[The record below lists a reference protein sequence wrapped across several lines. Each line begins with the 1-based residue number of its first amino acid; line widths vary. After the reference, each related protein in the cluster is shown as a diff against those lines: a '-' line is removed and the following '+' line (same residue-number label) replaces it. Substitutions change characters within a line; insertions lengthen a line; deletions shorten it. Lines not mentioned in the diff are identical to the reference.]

1 MLYVQHI
8 RLAAFA
14 LCGTALAGLLAGCAP
29 SVKYSVTTDMRES
42 ATAITRITTDAD
54 SVAGCSVYWK
64 GKSWL
69 YDARNRIAVAGN
81 GTALA
86 YMIHSKQYSGVV
98 VRALDSTLRLL
109 KTLPEGAI
117 DPCFSPN
124 SMRLAF
130 VRGVHGSWNIYET
143 GIDSVPAVK
152 RSTNETGVNVHPCYA
167 SDSSLL
173 FNHIELTPGDGMPAV
188 DAQVWGISSSGIM
201 QYAAGTAP
209 AAIPHS
215 TAVVVVR
222 YNAQQRTTQ
231 LWRIDL
237 ATGSE
242 QMLFGKPGWGV
253 QDPSVSPSGDMIAF
267 VAMTEQKKLRT
278 NLDIYTINSDGTGLV
293 QRTFFTGND
302 ICPRWDS
309 FGKALYFVSQRG
321 TIKGTWNIWKLQ
333 LGAETV
339 PVDTAATPAPI
350 AKDTQSAVPDTQKIK
365 LADTIA
371 AAHDSVAAVP
381 AEIDMSSIAVESEI
395 SVTDSTGAVVTGK
408 VVFVGKKGIM
418 LKVNGENISILREDI
433 RKVVPVIVK
442 PAPAGTEGSK
452 Q

>member
-14 LCGTALAGLLAGCAP
+14 LCGTVLAGLLAGCAP
-29 SVKYSVTTDMRES
+29 SVQYSVTTDVRES
-42 ATAITRITTDAD
+42 ATTITRITTDAD

-86 YMIHSKQYSGVV
+86 YMTQCKQHSGVI

-109 KTLPEGAI
+109 KTLPEGAL

-130 VRGVHGSWNIYET
+130 VRGVHASWNIYET
-143 GIDSVPAVK
+143 GINSVPAVK
-152 RSTNETGVNVHPCYA
+152 RITNETGINVHPGYA
-167 SDSSLL
+167 SDSSVL
-173 FNHIELTPGDGMPAV
+173 FNHIELTPGDGLPVV
-188 DAQVWGISSSGIM
+188 DAQVWGTAPSGIM

-209 AAIPHS
+209 TAIPHS

-302 ICPRWDS
+302 ICPRWDGS
-309 FGKALYFVSQRG
+309 GKALYFVSQRG
-321 TIKGTWNIWKLQ
+321 TKKGTWNIWKLQ
-333 LGAETV
+333 LAAQTV
-339 PVDTAATPAPI
+339 PVDTVAAPAPI
-350 AKDTQSAVPDTQKIK
+350 AKDTLTLTVAAPDTQILKHN
-365 LADTIA
+365 DTIA
-371 AAHDSVAAVP
+371 APP

-395 SVTDSTGAVVTGK
+395 SVTDSAGTIVTGK

-433 RKVVPVIVK
+433 RKVVPAIAT